1 MEKNSKKFRDSQKV
15 GNGPELISEE
25 DIEKAKRM
33 RENRTD
39 RKLSDNEILRIINER
54 NKRREN
60 QMEEIQKQRREERIR
75 KQYKHKSRSLRG
87 KEVAEEK
94 NKGKIED
101 DFER

>member
-15 GNGPELISEE
+15 SSGPELISEE

-54 NKRREN
+54 NKRRGN
-60 QMEEIQKQRREERIR
+60 QMEEMRNQRREERIR
-75 KQYKHKSRSLRG
+75 KEYNHKSRSVRG
-87 KEVAEEK
+87 KEK
-94 NKGKIED
+94 NNGKIED